1 MEKYIIDLVRRA
13 AELQEQ
19 QTVLLN
25 KILGIAE
32 IQPVVSEFRRASFR
46 IVGGKTCHDGN
57 IDKKIEKNCRQND
70 VVFPLEDTMEYKYKG
85 ISIRKRS
92 DGRWEA
98 RKMIDGVRKTV
109 YGHDVKE
116 VKRKILTMLDEF
128 KEDKKKQTYSFFSWL
143 NFWNDT
149 YKKPYNRTDSITPQI
164 KKHIFA
170 ASASGK
176 KIKPIKIFQVVAAN
190 IRKKLFFFRSG

>member
-46 IVGGKTCHDGN
+46 IVGGKACHDGN

-70 VVFPLEDTMEYKYKG
+70 VVFPLEDDMAEYKYKR
-85 ISIRKRS
+85 ITIRKRC
-92 DGRWEA
+92 DGRW
-98 RKMIDGVRKTV
+98 
-109 YGHDVKE
+109 
-116 VKRKILTMLDEF
+116 
-128 KEDKKKQTYSFFSWL
+128 
-143 NFWNDT
+143 
-149 YKKPYNRTDSITPQI
+149 
-164 KKHIFA
+164 
-170 ASASGK
+170 
-176 KIKPIKIFQVVAAN
+176 
-190 IRKKLFFFRSG
+190 